1 MNLLSYLLLLLAPSS
16 LQEIYRF
23 EVEVRTVYVD
33 VFVKHDGG
41 NVTGLTADDFEVLD
55 SGVRQEIDLLDL
67 ETIPMT
73 GLLMLDTS
81 GSVHGRK
88 LTHMRNAAHAFL
100 NNLGELDEAG
110 LIAFS
115 YRLQRLEMP
124 SGDFKNLH
132 RVLDKRLVGGPTSI
146 YDSLYAGLKVVETS
160 GGRPLIL
167 LFTDGIDNASWLS
180 ADELLNALQMSEAVV
195 HVVGIRSQDRVIL
208 RSTKTGTS
216 RNSQDMFGAFMPP
229 ATRQSSTRES
239 DPEGSLR
246 EIALSTGGRFW
257 QVDAS
262 ADLKDAY
269 LRILDEMKNRYVLSY
284 QPVGVPEEGWH
295 PLEVKVKRGK
305 ADEVRSRPGY
315 LVQ

>member
-1 MNLLSYLLLLLAPSS
+1 LLLLAPSS
-16 LQEIYRF
+16 QQETYRF

-33 VFVKHDGG
+33 VFVKRDGG
-41 NVTGLTADDFEVLD
+41 NVTGLTAEDFEVLD
-55 SGVRQEIDLLDL
+55 SGVRQEIDLVDL

-88 LTHMRNAAHAFL
+88 LAHMRSAAHAFL

-110 LIAFS
+110 LVAFS
-115 YRLQRLEMP
+115 YRLQHLERP
-124 SGDFKNLH
+124 SSDFKNLH
-132 RVLDKRLVGGPTSI
+132 RVLNKGLVGGPTSI

-167 LFTDGIDNASWLS
+167 MFTDGIDNASWLS
-180 ADELLNALQMSEAVV
+180 ANEIMKALQMSEAVV
-195 HVVGIRSQDRVIL
+195 HVVGIRSQDRVVL

-229 ATRQSSTRES
+229 ATRPSSSRES
-239 DPEGSLR
+239 DPEDSLR
-246 EIALSTGGRFW
+246 KIAQSTGGRFL
-257 QVDAS
+257 QVDES
-262 ADLKDAY
+262 AELEDAY
-269 LRILDEMKNRYVLSY
+269 LSILDEMKNRYVLSY
-284 QPVGVPEEGWH
+284 QPAGVPEDGWH
-295 PLEVKVKRGK
+295 PLEVKVKKGK